1 MACGSCNYRNMS
13 FIHNNNGVPGALF
26 GAGLGMIFG
35 GPDLISL
42 GGGAAVGYFVYPYA
56 QSAAQNAMPSFSQR
70 KYVLP
75 AVIGGFIGY
84 EFYFGD
90 IMYAGAG
97 AAAGAALEY
106 VINKY

>member
-1 MACGSCNYRNMS
+1 MS
-13 FIHNNNGVPGALF
+13 FIKNNNGVPGALF

-42 GGGAAVGYFVYPYA
+42 GGGAAIGYFVYPH
-56 QSAAQNAMPSFSQR
+56 AQNAVQNALPSSSYR
-70 KYVLP
+70 KYALP
-75 AVIGGFIGY
+75 AVVGGFIGY

-90 IMYAGAG
+90 IMYTGAG